1 MEIHKAPNNEIISNK
16 INDKGKGEEEN
27 NLLKLKF
34 IFTYDLVINHT
45 NKNMTLSELREE
57 ISKNYSIKDGE
68 YELFIGN
75 NSINNLSDISDTTKI
90 INVMNRYKITTT
102 ILNVMNRYKIK
113 EDIIK
118 IKTFKNHFDVQKQI
132 KDYDKFLAEN
142 IMRKSEEIDL
152 LNNEYENIIKDLN
165 NNNKLV

>member
-90 INVMNRYKITTT
+90 INVMNRYKIKD
-102 ILNVMNRYKIK
+102 N
-113 EDIIK
+113 IIK
-118 IKTFKNHFDVQKQI
+118 IKAFKNYFDVQKQV

-152 LNNEYENIIKDLN
+152 LNNEYENIIKDFN

>member
-1 MEIHKAPNNEIISNK
+1 METHKARNNEIISNK
-16 INDKGKGEEEN
+16 INDKGKGEEEKN
-27 NLLKLKF
+27 ILTLKF

-45 NKNMTLSELREE
+45 NKNMTLSELRKE
-57 ISKNYSIKDGE
+57 ISKNYSVKVSE

-75 NSINNLSDISDTTKI
+75 NSINNLSDISDTT
-90 INVMNRYKITTT
+90 T

-113 EDIIK
+113 ENIIK

>member
-1 MEIHKAPNNEIISNK
+1 METHKARNNEIISNK
-16 INDKGKGEEEN
+16 INDKGKGEEEKN
-27 NLLKLKF
+27 ILTLKF

-45 NKNMTLSELREE
+45 NKNMTLSELRKE
-57 ISKNYSIKDGE
+57 ISKNYSVKVGE

-75 NSINNLSDISDTTKI
+75 NSINNLSDISDTT
-90 INVMNRYKITTT
+90 T

-113 EDIIK
+113 ENIIK

>member
-1 MEIHKAPNNEIISNK
+1 METHKARNNEIISNK
-16 INDKGKGEEEN
+16 INDKGKGEEEKN
-27 NLLKLKF
+27 ILTLKF

-57 ISKNYSIKDGE
+57 ISKNYSVKVGE

-75 NSINNLSDISDTTKI
+75 NSIKNLSDISDTTTI
-90 INVMNRYKITTT
+90 IDV
-102 ILNVMNRYKIK
+102 VNRYKIK
-113 EDIIK
+113 DNIIK
-118 IKTFKNHFDVQKQI
+118 IKAFKNHFDVQKQI

>member
-1 MEIHKAPNNEIISNK
+1 METHKARNNEIISNK
-16 INDKGKGEEEN
+16 INDKEKGEEEKN
-27 NLLKLKF
+27 ILTLKF

-45 NKNMTLSELREE
+45 NKNMTLSELRKE
-57 ISKNYSIKDGE
+57 ISKNYSVKVGE

-75 NSINNLSDISDTTKI
+75 NSINNLSDISDTT
-90 INVMNRYKITTT
+90 T

-113 EDIIK
+113 ENIIK

>member
-1 MEIHKAPNNEIISNK
+1 METHKARNNEIISNK
-16 INDKGKGEEEN
+16 INDKGKGEEEKN
-27 NLLKLKF
+27 ILTLKF

-45 NKNMTLSELREE
+45 NKNMTLSELRKE
-57 ISKNYSIKDGE
+57 ISKNYSVKVGE
-68 YELFIGN
+68 YELYIGN
-75 NSINNLSDISDTTKI
+75 NSINNLSDISDTT
-90 INVMNRYKITTT
+90 T

-113 EDIIK
+113 ENIIK

>member
-1 MEIHKAPNNEIISNK
+1 
-16 INDKGKGEEEN
+16 
-27 NLLKLKF
+27 
-34 IFTYDLVINHT
+34 
-45 NKNMTLSELREE
+45 MTLSELRKE
-57 ISKNYSIKDGE
+57 ISKNYSVKVSE

-75 NSINNLSDISDTTKI
+75 NSINNLSDISDTT
-90 INVMNRYKITTT
+90 T

-113 EDIIK
+113 ENIIK

>member
-27 NLLKLKF
+27 NILKLKF

-90 INVMNRYKITTT
+90 INVMNRYKIKD
-102 ILNVMNRYKIK
+102 N
-113 EDIIK
+113 IIK
-118 IKTFKNHFDVQKQI
+118 IKAFKNHFDVQKQV

-142 IMRKSEEIDL
+142 IMRKTEEIDL
-152 LNNEYENIIKDLN
+152 LNNEYENIIKDFN
-165 NNNKLV
+165 NNNKIV